1 MKYMPGKSGNHY
13 RENEYRVEG
22 AELLNL
28 NIHSMVIYVA
38 FSMIFVGVG
47 SLIAGSLFHKNNL
60 LIISLVGLALVYIV
74 VGLIKA
80 FSLDKHCKT
89 LGVVKVVGYDD
100 HPRYGFSDI
109 VTTPVYEL
117 EHNGKSYMITL
128 DEEYSDAQD
137 IPAIGS
143 TRHAYYNENNPY
155 QAMTNKISSKWN
167 KQVRAGVVI
176 FLITLVVGVGQYFVS
191 ENEFFSSKYRDGIVT
206 DSYIQKRIIKDRNA
220 DFIVYEREIIAKDG
234 NYYYFDEI
242 GGVSSVGHGDSIMSI
257 GDKVFWI
264 KSDKGD
270 FIIDGTDYEYEGTH
284 YYLDRPEY
292 MTDGKFILTDEYIAD
307 AYGDSDFKVYDVS
320 FRSRVDNKWEFIE
333 RSGRKS
339 ELFMSEESPYLYWN
353 VSYGDDFYWISTS
366 KGAFIVSKNKN
377 VYTGTKLQ

>member
-1 MKYMPGKSGNHY
+1 MKYTPGKSGNHY

-117 EHNGKSYMITL
+117 EHDGKSYMITL

-143 TRHAYYNENNPY
+143 TKHAFYNENNPY

-270 FIIDGTDYEYEGTH
+270 FIIDGTDYEYEGSH

-320 FRSRVDNKWEFIE
+320 YRSRVDNKWEFIE
-333 RSGRKS
+333 CSGRKS

-377 VYTGTKLQ
+377 VYTGTKHQ